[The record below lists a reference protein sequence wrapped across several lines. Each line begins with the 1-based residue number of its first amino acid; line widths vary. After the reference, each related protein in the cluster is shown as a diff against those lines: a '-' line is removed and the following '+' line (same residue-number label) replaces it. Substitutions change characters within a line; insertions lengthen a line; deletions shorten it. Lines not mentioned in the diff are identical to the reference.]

1 MFNDLRSS
9 SIQSTIKQP
18 NYVVNMKKVTSNIK
32 KNNYKLNIDDKINC
46 SSSKNKIYEIDDI
59 AIEESYLTTFSK
71 YLVYLIYCGKNNST
85 FSYYEEFRIKLISE
99 KNLIQSYFDLFQLFK
114 IHNLQKKISSII
126 LINMVDFIDIRHI
139 L

>member
-1 MFNDLRSS
+1 MN
-9 SIQSTIKQP
+9 I
-18 NYVVNMKKVTSNIK
+18 IK
-32 KNNYKLNIDDKINC
+32 KSNYKLNIDDKINC

-85 FSYYEEFRIKLISE
+85 FSYYEEFRIKLIRK

-114 IHNLQKKISSII
+114 IHNLQKKN
-126 LINMVDFIDIRHI
+126 LFDNINKYGWIYR
-139 L
+139 